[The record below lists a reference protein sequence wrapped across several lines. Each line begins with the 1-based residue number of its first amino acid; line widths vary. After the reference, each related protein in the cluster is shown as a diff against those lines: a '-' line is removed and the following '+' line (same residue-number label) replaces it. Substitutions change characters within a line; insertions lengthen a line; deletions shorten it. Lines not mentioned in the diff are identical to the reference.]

1 MNTSNTSARPAK
13 PLHRGRGWGGSS
25 YFTISE
31 LTASATAL
39 REGIDNR
46 PSKCAYHLLHV
57 LVDQLLDPIREAWGE
72 PIVVSSGYRCKELNA
87 LVGGAKNSH
96 HMLGC
101 AADITAPLCSQAK
114 LLDADKSTAVATDAH
129 TASAPQ
135 PKVDAQRGQSQ
146 GGKKSST
153 MSEYLPLGGGREGAN
168 RRLFNLIQ
176 QMQQEGKIRFTQLI
190 WEGNGRW
197 IHISYV
203 PSDLRCQVIDA

>member
-1 MNTSNTSARPAK
+1 MTTQNTTARPEK

-25 YFTISE
+25 YFSISE
-31 LTASATAL
+31 LISSATAQ

-46 PSKCAYHLLHV
+46 PPTSAYHLLHV

-72 PIVVSSGYRCKELNA
+72 PIVVSSGYRCKELNT

-101 AADITAPLCSQAK
+101 AADIIAGNK
-114 LLDADKSTAVATDAH
+114 ADH
-129 TASAPQ
+129 
-135 PKVDAQRGQSQ
+135 
-146 GGKKSST
+146 
-153 MSEYLPLGGGREGAN
+153 

-176 QMQQEGKIRFTQLI
+176 QMQQQGKIRFTQLI
-190 WEGNGRW
+190 LEDDGRW

-203 PSDLRCQVIDA
+203 PSDLRCHVIS

>member
-1 MNTSNTSARPAK
+1 MHIPNTTEKAENFPPWGDK
-13 PLHRGRGWGGSS
+13 RGAS

-87 LVGGAKNSH
+87 LVGGVKNSH
-96 HMLGC
+96 HLLGC
-101 AADITAPLCSQAK
+101 AADITAP
-114 LLDADKSTAVATDAH
+114 
-129 TASAPQ
+129 
-135 PKVDAQRGQSQ
+135 QRGKIGSA
-146 GGKKSST
+146 
-153 MSEYLPLGGGREGAN
+153 MSEHLPLGGGREGAN
-168 RRLFNLIQ
+168 RCLFDFIVK
-176 QMQQEGKIRFTQLI
+176 MQQEGQIRFTQLI
-190 WEGNGRW
+190 WEGDGRW

>member
-1 MNTSNTSARPAK
+1 MI
-13 PLHRGRGWGGSS
+13 
-25 YFTISE
+25 YFSVDE

-96 HMLGC
+96 HLLGC
-101 AADITAPLCSQAK
+101 AADIIAGNRADHRK
-114 LLDADKSTAVATDAH
+114 LF
-129 TASAPQ
+129 
-135 PKVDAQRGQSQ
+135 
-146 GGKKSST
+146 
-153 MSEYLPLGGGREGAN
+153 
-168 RRLFNLIQ
+168 RLIVK
-176 QMQQEGKIRFTQLI
+176 MQQQGQIRFTQLI
-190 WEGNGRW
+190 WEGDGRW

-203 PSDLRCQVIDA
+203 PSDLRCQVIGEN